1 MDNLNNYVSAI
12 ILAAGNSTRMGDDIS
27 KQKIDLLGQSVIFR
41 TVKAFS
47 DCSIIDEIVVVCRKD
62 EIEWVAD
69 QLNDFDKV
77 CVIAPGGVNRAQSAA
92 IGFYSTSYDANYIA
106 IHDAARCLITPEQI
120 ESVVKMAFVH
130 GAATASTAIT
140 DTIKGKDDDGFIIG
154 TLDRNRLVC
163 VQTPQVF
170 EREMYDEALHLAGKM
185 KNVELFTDD
194 NMMVE
199 QLGQR
204 IYPVDTGKQN
214 IKITTR
220 EDVDYAEFILRRR
233 GE

>member
-12 ILAAGNSTRMGDDIS
+12 ILAAGNSTRMGDNVS
-27 KQKIDLLGQSVIFR
+27 KQKINLLSQSVIFR

-69 QLNDFDKV
+69 QLSDFEKV
-77 CVIAPGGVNRAQSAA
+77 CIIVPGGVNRAQSAA
-92 IGFYSTSYDANYIA
+92 IGFCATSYDANYIA
-106 IHDAARCLITPEQI
+106 LHDAARCLITPEQI
-120 ESVVKMAFVH
+120 ESVVRMAFIH
-130 GAATASTAIT
+130 GAATASTAVT

-154 TLDRNRLVC
+154 TLDRSRLVC
-163 VQTPQVF
+163 AQTPQVF
-170 EREMYDEALHLAGKM
+170 EREIYDEAIHLAGKM
-185 KNVELFTDD
+185 YNVTLFTDD
-194 NMMVE
+194 NMIVE

-204 IYPVDTGKQN
+204 IYPVETGKQN

-220 EDVDYAEFILRRR
+220 EDIDYAEFLLRRR